1 MPVLVMVRHG
11 ESDWNKQNR
20 FTGWIDVDL
29 SESGVEQARLA
40 GRLLKAEDLR
50 LDLAY
55 TSVLK
60 RAIRTLWIVLDEL
73 DMMWLPEVKSWRLN
87 ERHYGG
93 LQGLNKAETAARHG
107 DEQVRV
113 WRRSYDVPPPPL
125 ADDEPSHP
133 RHDPRY
139 RDVPPGLLPGGESLK
154 ITLERVMPIW
164 QERLEPSLREGK
176 NLLIAAHGNSLRALA
191 KHLFAISDEAIPG
204 LEIPT
209 GNPLLIELDRR
220 PEAAD
225 GPLPRR
231 EPRRAGAEGG
241 VRRAAQGLG
250 AVPPRRSVGMI

>member
-40 GRLLKAEDLR
+40 GRLLKAEGLR

-125 ADDEPSHP
+125 ADDDPSHP

-139 RDVPPGLLPGGESLK
+139 RDVPPELLPGGESLK

-164 QERLEPSLREGK
+164 QERLAPALREGK

-191 KHLFAISDEAIPG
+191 KHLFGISDEAIPG

-209 GNPLLIELDRR
+209 GNPLLIELSDDLR
-220 PEAAD
+220 PRTVRYLDAS
-225 GPLPRR
+225 
-231 EPRRAGAEGG
+231 RAGP
-241 VRRAAQGLG
+241 
-250 AVPPRRSVGMI
+250 VPKID

>member
-1 MPVLVMVRHG
+1 MPVLVLVRHG

-125 ADDEPSHP
+125 ADDDPSHP

-139 RDVPPGLLPGGESLK
+139 RDVPPELLPGGESLK

-209 GNPLLIELDRR
+209 GNPLLIELSDDLKPQAVRYLD
-220 PEAAD
+220 AS
-225 GPLPRR
+225 
-231 EPRRAGAEGG
+231 RAGP
-241 VRRAAQGLG
+241 
-250 AVPPRRSVGMI
+250 VPKVG